1 LNSLMTSS
9 QMSRDSKLMMFS
21 HDQTG
26 ENYGDLPSEA
36 YTTASTRR
44 VAKDPARADLV
55 RCEDGGEFLFIVSK
69 LLPECAGVTYMLVH
83 VLGNVGYVKIGVA
96 LVGELL
102 ELGVERFLGRV
113 SRVHRA

>member
-1 LNSLMTSS
+1 
-9 QMSRDSKLMMFS
+9 
-21 HDQTG
+21 
-26 ENYGDLPSEA
+26 
-36 YTTASTRR
+36 
-44 VAKDPARADLV
+44 
-55 RCEDGGEFLFIVSK
+55 
-69 LLPECAGVTYMLVH
+69 MLVH